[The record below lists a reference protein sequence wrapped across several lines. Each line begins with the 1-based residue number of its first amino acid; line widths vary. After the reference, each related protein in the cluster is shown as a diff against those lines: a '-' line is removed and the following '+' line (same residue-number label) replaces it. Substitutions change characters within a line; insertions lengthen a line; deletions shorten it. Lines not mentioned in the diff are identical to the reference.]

1 VELKQMEFP
10 IDMYERKKAWEE
22 RNVVYKLL
30 DDK

>member
-1 VELKQMEFP
+1 MEFP

-30 DDK
+30 NDKE